1 MSPGQLGLQVGVERW
16 VCSRGTGGVGDLKE
30 KDRGEGIPGEGHSPG
45 KGRAGTSKKS
55 PLEHEQEAVWG
66 GEKGGGLRKN
76 GLWL

>member
-1 MSPGQLGLQVGVERW
+1 M
-16 VCSRGTGGVGDLKE
+16 KE
-30 KDRGEGIPGEGHSPG
+30 KDRGEGSPGEGHSPG

-55 PLEHEQEAVWG
+55 PLEHGQEAVWG